1 MVHVSSTMWRIKNQ
15 PSNSTSCSDNA
26 LSLLVLV
33 VGWLYWELQVT
44 SSFSTWGC
52 VLKGCFARDMFWR
65 AESRLKGIEDFD
77 LIATCSTRSHQ
88 QLNCRLQADRQL
100 EGMLAWFSAK
110 VLLIHDLITSV
121 LSSAVRF
128 VLLNSRAKQGS
139 RLHRHMQKVTL
150 DTLVAIKVPCH
161 TGSYYISLRISFS
174 NQLPF
179 VI

>member
-1 MVHVSSTMWRIKNQ
+1 MFLVQCEESRINHLTPLLAVTMPYPCWFLWWADYIENFKWRLHFQ
-15 PSNSTSCSDNA
+15 LGVA
-26 LSLLVLV
+26 
-33 VGWLYWELQVT
+33 
-44 SSFSTWGC
+44 
-52 VLKGCFARDMFWR
+52 FWR